1 MKEHPPSF
9 FSLSSVSLFS
19 ASFSYSSLS
28 HFRRKSKFFV
38 CRGKKC
44 SRSVA
49 VPVPLEKLREPP
61 NRHRGGPRTFRKR
74 SLSGTPRGLV
84 YSGPQ
89 PERLPRF
96 HCPCAKALRGSSR
109 TWTLRSRRGV
119 RKSVKSHSL
128 SLFSSEK
135 PPQTH
140 QTSSHQHLPR
150 CPTPSSQRSEWKAVK
165 CRKTRPKAIRQ
176 DHAPIRFEP
185 RILTALRTGV
195 ILRQSCWPRPLLQGD
210 GAGAKGM

>member
-1 MKEHPPSF
+1 M
-9 FSLSSVSLFS
+9 SLFS

-44 SRSVA
+44 SRSVV
-49 VPVPLEKLREPP
+49 VPAPLKKLREPP
-61 NRHRGGPRTFRKR
+61 NCHQGGPRTFQKR
-74 SLSGTPRGLV
+74 SLSGTPGGLGH
-84 YSGPQ
+84 SGPQ

-96 HCPCAKALRGSSR
+96 HGPCAKALRGSPR

-119 RKSVKSHSL
+119 RKTAKSHSL

-135 PPQTH
+135 PPRTP
-140 QTSSHQHLPR
+140 QTSLHQHLPR

-165 CRKTRPKAIRQ
+165 CRKARPGTIRQ
-176 DHAPIRFEP
+176 NHAPIRFEP
-185 RILTALRTGV
+185 RVLTALRTGA
-195 ILRQSCWPRPLLQGD
+195 ILRLSC
-210 GAGAKGM
+210 

>member
-44 SRSVA
+44 SRSVV
-49 VPVPLEKLREPP
+49 VPVPLKKLREPP
-61 NRHRGGPRTFRKR
+61 NCHQGGPGPFEREVSLERPGVWGTRDPNPRDFRD
-74 SLSGTPRGLV
+74 SSVPAPRPYG
-84 YSGPQ
+84 
-89 PERLPRF
+89 
-96 HCPCAKALRGSSR
+96 GSSR
-109 TWTLRSRRGV
+109 TLTLRSRRGV
-119 RKSVKSHSL
+119 RKSAKSHSL

-135 PPQTH
+135 PPQTP

-165 CRKTRPKAIRQ
+165 CRKMRPEAIRQ
-176 DHAPIRFEP
+176 DLAPIRFEP
-185 RILTALRTGV
+185 HILTALRTGA
-195 ILRQSCWPRPLLQGD
+195 ILRLSC
-210 GAGAKGM
+210 